1 MAPSPSRASRC
12 IFWGAGSGDLCQK
25 PQGVHREL
33 GTVSSFGEAAQ
44 TRLDDDS
51 KAPSSQEEIMLGCS
65 H

>member
-12 IFWGAGSGDLCQK
+12 TFRGVGVGEPCQK
-25 PQGVHREL
+25 SQGVHRGL

-65 H
+65 S